1 MPFAEWALP
10 LLANRPMPPIAR
22 SPSFRL
28 DRLRAVLA
36 EADATLG
43 SEAILRGLVQ
53 AGCDRLPLPGGGET
67 LTRWQALAAVAAVDL
82 PLAKRFEGHTDAL
95 AILAELAAPTPPP
108 PASIWGVWC
117 AESARQ
123 RLALAPAANGQVLL
137 DGIKTWCSGAAG
149 ASHAVV
155 SGWTAAGA
163 PGLAAVALAQPGVT
177 ILPGT
182 WLAPGMR
189 DSATVDV
196 SFHQVRGTPLGAP
209 GAYVDRPGFL
219 HGGAGVAACWYGG
232 LARVFQRLRAS
243 ASTGRA
249 DPFLLAHLGAA
260 DVALCQAR
268 WALRS
273 AAAAIDAAP
282 HDGCAVATARARLA
296 VEAAAED
303 IMTRAARALGAGPL
317 CKDPALAQVMA
328 DLPLYIRQSHAER
341 DQAAHGEAVAA
352 AEESTWTL

>member
-1 MPFAEWALP
+1 MPFAERALP

-43 SEAILRGLVQ
+43 SEAILRGLVR

-95 AILAELAAPTPPP
+95 AILAELAAPTPPQ

-123 RLALAPAANGQVLL
+123 RLVMAPAADGQVLL

-155 SGWTAAGA
+155 SGWTPAGA

-189 DSATVDV
+189 DSAT
-196 SFHQVRGTPLGAP
+196 
-209 GAYVDRPGFL
+209 
-219 HGGAGVAACWYGG
+219 
-232 LARVFQRLRAS
+232 
-243 ASTGRA
+243 
-249 DPFLLAHLGAA
+249 GAA
-260 DVALCQAR
+260 TSTTGGNRRTRCMTAWAR
-268 WALRS
+268 CLAPRRCS
-273 AAAAIDAAP
+273 AIP
-282 HDGCAVATARARLA
+282 NRPSGS
-296 VEAAAED
+296 
-303 IMTRAARALGAGPL
+303 MPGP
-317 CKDPALAQVMA
+317 
-328 DLPLYIRQSHAER
+328 
-341 DQAAHGEAVAA
+341 
-352 AEESTWTL
+352 WTSPPGKRTNDRHLHPRP